1 MSDSMEVRVPDIGDF
16 KDVPVIEVL
25 VKAGDRV
32 KKNDSLIT
40 LESEKASMEVP
51 AEADGVVQD
60 VKVKVG
66 DKVSKGST
74 ILTLASDAQP
84 AAQAPA
90 ASASQPQ
97 ASAPQAPPADE
108 AIEIRV
114 PDIGD
119 FKDVPVIEVL
129 VKPGD
134 RVKKNDSLITLESEK
149 ASMEVPAEIDGV
161 VKDVKVK
168 VGDKVSQGTTIVTLA
183 SAVAPSA
190 QRSAA
195 EMPAVAAPTASS
207 PNGEAIEVH
216 VPDIGDFKDV
226 PVIEVLVK
234 PGDRVKKNDS
244 LITLESEKASME
256 VPAETDGVV
265 EDVKVKVGDKVSQGT
280 TIVLLRSQGASE
292 PQSAPAQKAQP
303 PSAPPQAAPAAPA
316 AADGAVHASPA
327 IRRFARELGVD
338 LRGLR
343 GSGPNGRVTREDV
356 QSFVKKALQTPRSEV
371 AAFGSMPPWPKLDFA
386 QYGDVERQPLS
397 RIKKLSGPNLH
408 RNWVS
413 VPHIT
418 NYDEA
423 DVTSIEALRN
433 EVNAEQSKSG
443 GPKLTMLAFLIRASV
458 AALQRFPELNSSLDG
473 DELILKRYYNIGFAA
488 DTPGGL
494 VVPVI
499 RNADTKGL
507 IEIAREA
514 QELAGKA
521 RDGKLTIAQ
530 MQGGSFTI
538 SSIGGIGGT
547 AFTQIVNA
555 PEVAILGATRT
566 ATKPVWDGKKFVPR
580 LMLPI
585 SVSYDHR
592 VVDGAGAARFLVYI
606 AELLADFRRVML

>member
-1 MSDSMEVRVPDIGDF
+1 MSNTIEVRVPDIGDF
-16 KDVPVIEVL
+16 KEVPVIEVL
-25 VKAGDRV
+25 VKPGDRV

-51 AEADGVVQD
+51 AEADGVVQV

-66 DKVSKGST
+66 DKVSQGAT
-74 ILTLASDAQP
+74 ILVLSSD
-84 AAQAPA
+84 APA
-90 ASASQPQ
+90 A
-97 ASAPQAPPADE
+97 APPASAAPAAAAAPVVSSQAE
-108 AIEIRV
+108 QTIEVRV

-149 ASMEVPAEIDGV
+149 ASMEVPSEAEGV
-161 VKDVKVK
+161 VQDVKVK
-168 VGDKVSQGTTIVTLA
+168 VGDKVSQGVPIVVLA
-183 SAVAPSA
+183 
-190 QRSAA
+190 
-195 EMPAVAAPTASS
+195 
-207 PNGEAIEVH
+207 
-216 VPDIGDFKDV
+216 
-226 PVIEVLVK
+226 
-234 PGDRVKKNDS
+234 
-244 LITLESEKASME
+244 
-256 VPAETDGVV
+256 
-265 EDVKVKVGDKVSQGT
+265 
-280 TIVLLRSQGASE
+280 ASE
-292 PQSAPAQKAQP
+292 SAAPAQQTQPAPQPATQAQP
-303 PSAPPQAAPAAPA
+303 PSQAPS
-316 AADGAVHASPA
+316 GGGIVHAGPS

-338 LRGLR
+338 LQKLR
-343 GSGPNGRVTREDV
+343 GTGPNGRITREDV
-356 QSFVKKALQTPRSEV
+356 QGFVKGALQSGV
-371 AAFGSMPPWPKLDFA
+371 AAGGAATPFAGLPPWPKLDFS
-386 QYGDVERQPLS
+386 QYGATERKPLS

-408 RNWVS
+408 RNWVLI
-413 VPHIT
+413 PHIT

-423 DVTSIEALRN
+423 DVTSIEDLRS
-433 EVNAEQSKSG
+433 EVNAEQTKSG

-458 AALQRFPELNSSLDG
+458 AALQRFPEFNASLDG
-473 DELILKRYYNIGFAA
+473 DELILKQYYNIGFAA

-499 RNADTKGL
+499 KNADKKGL

-514 QELAGKA
+514 VELAGKA
-521 RDGKLTIAQ
+521 REGKLTLAQ

-566 ATKPVWDGKKFVPR
+566 ATKPVWDGKQFVPR

-592 VVDGAGAARFLVYI
+592 VVDGAGAARFLVYV

>member
-1 MSDSMEVRVPDIGDF
+1 MSQA
-16 KDVPVIEVL
+16 IEV
-25 VKAGDRV
+25 
-32 KKNDSLIT
+32 
-40 LESEKASMEVP
+40 
-51 AEADGVVQD
+51 
-60 VKVKVG
+60 
-66 DKVSKGST
+66 
-74 ILTLASDAQP
+74 
-84 AAQAPA
+84 
-90 ASASQPQ
+90 
-97 ASAPQAPPADE
+97 
-108 AIEIRV
+108 RV

-149 ASMEVPAEIDGV
+149 ASMEVPAEADGV
-161 VKDVKVK
+161 VEDVKVK
-168 VGDKVSQGTTIVTLA
+168 VGDKVSEGSPIVVLSTATAEPPMPVA
-183 SAVAPSA
+183 SKGA
-190 QRSAA
+190 QT
-195 EMPAVAAPTASS
+195 V
-207 PNGEAIEVH
+207 EVH
-216 VPDIGDFKDV
+216 VPDIGDFRDV

-244 LITLESEKASME
+244 LVTLESEKASME
-256 VPAETDGVV
+256 VPSEAGGIVQ
-265 EDVKVKVGDKVSQGT
+265 DVTIKVGDKVSKGSPILT
-280 TIVLLRSQGASE
+280 LRAE
-292 PQSAPAQKAQP
+292 TAPEAAPQSQATAQSQATPQRRPDAQTEALTEPPPVTPAR
-303 PSAPPQAAPAAPA
+303 
-316 AADGAVHASPA
+316 DGMVHAGPA
-327 IRRFARELGVD
+327 VRRFARELGVD

-356 QSFVKKALQTPRSEV
+356 QSFVKTALQKRGAAGT
-371 AAFGSMPPWPKLDFA
+371 AFGALPAWPKLDFE
-386 QYGDVERQPLS
+386 QYGNAERLPLS
-397 RIKKLSGPNLH
+397 RIRKLSGPNLH
-408 RNWVS
+408 RNWVGI
-413 VPHIT
+413 PHIT

-423 DVTSIEALRN
+423 DVTSIEELRH
-433 EVNAEQSKSG
+433 EVNAEQAKSG

-458 AALQRFPELNSSLDG
+458 AALQRFPEFNASLDG
-473 DELILKRYYNIGFAA
+473 DEVIVKRYYNIGFAA

-507 IEIAREA
+507 IEIAGEA

-521 RDGKLTIAQ
+521 REGKLTLAQ

-566 ATKPVWDGKKFVPR
+566 ATKPVWDGTKFVPR
-580 LMLPI
+580 SMLPI

-592 VVDGAGAARFLVYI
+592 VIDGAGAARFLVYI

>member
-1 MSDSMEVRVPDIGDF
+1 MSSTIEVRVPDIGDF
-16 KDVPVIEVL
+16 KEVPVIEVL
-25 VKAGDRV
+25 VKPGDRV

-66 DKVSKGST
+66 DKVSQGAT
-74 ILTLASDAQP
+74 ILVLSSDAP
-84 AAQAPA
+84 AAAPPAPAAPA
-90 ASASQPQ
+90 ASPAPAAPAASSQTAQ
-97 ASAPQAPPADE
+97 T
-108 AIEIRV
+108 IEVRV

-129 VKPGD
+129 VKRGD

-149 ASMEVPAEIDGV
+149 ASMEVPSEAEGV
-161 VKDVKVK
+161 VQDVKVK
-168 VGDKVSQGTTIVTLA
+168 VGDRVSKGIPIVVLA
-183 SAVAPSA
+183 ASE
-190 QRSAA
+190 SAA
-195 EMPAVAAPTASS
+195 PPKAAAPVPQAQ
-207 PNGEAIEVH
+207 PAPEA
-216 VPDIGDFKDV
+216 
-226 PVIEVLVK
+226 
-234 PGDRVKKNDS
+234 
-244 LITLESEKASME
+244 
-256 VPAETDGVV
+256 
-265 EDVKVKVGDKVSQGT
+265 
-280 TIVLLRSQGASE
+280 
-292 PQSAPAQKAQP
+292 QSAPQAQ
-303 PSAPPQAAPAAPA
+303 SAPGGSA
-316 AADGAVHASPA
+316 GNGIVHAGPS

-338 LRGLR
+338 LQKLR
-343 GSGPNGRVTREDV
+343 GTGPNGRVTREDV
-356 QSFVKKALQTPRSEV
+356 QGFVKSALQSGV
-371 AAFGSMPPWPKLDFA
+371 AAGGAATPFAGLQPWPKLDFS
-386 QYGDVERQPLS
+386 QYGATERKPLS

-408 RNWVS
+408 RNWVLI
-413 VPHIT
+413 PHIT

-423 DVTSIEALRN
+423 DVTSIEELRS
-433 EVNAEQSKSG
+433 EVNAEQTKSG

-458 AALQRFPELNSSLDG
+458 AALQRFPEFNASLDG
-473 DELILKRYYNIGFAA
+473 DELILKQYYNVGFAA

-499 RNADTKGL
+499 KNADKKGL

-514 QELAGKA
+514 VELAGKA
-521 RDGKLTIAQ
+521 REGKLTLAQ

-566 ATKPVWDGKKFVPR
+566 ATKPVWDGKQFVPR

-592 VVDGAGAARFLVYI
+592 VVDGAGAARFLVYV

>member
-1 MSDSMEVRVPDIGDF
+1 MSETVEV
-16 KDVPVIEVL
+16 
-25 VKAGDRV
+25 
-32 KKNDSLIT
+32 
-40 LESEKASMEVP
+40 
-51 AEADGVVQD
+51 
-60 VKVKVG
+60 
-66 DKVSKGST
+66 
-74 ILTLASDAQP
+74 
-84 AAQAPA
+84 
-90 ASASQPQ
+90 
-97 ASAPQAPPADE
+97 
-108 AIEIRV
+108 RV

-134 RVKKNDSLITLESEK
+134 RVKKNDSLVTLESEK
-149 ASMEVPAEIDGV
+149 ASMEVPAEAEGV
-161 VKDVKVK
+161 VQDVKVK
-168 VGDKVSQGTTIVTLA
+168 VGDKVSQGSPILVLSSDAA
-183 SAVAPSA
+183 SPKAPETPKTSASSKPPDAPSA
-190 QRSAA
+190 AA
-195 EMPAVAAPTASS
+195 
-207 PNGEAIEVH
+207 AIEVR

-226 PVIEVLVK
+226 PVVEVLVK
-234 PGDRVKKNDS
+234 PGDRVKKNDP

-265 EDVKVKVGDKVSQGT
+265 QDVKVKVGDKVSQGSP
-280 TIVLLRSQGASE
+280 ILVVAASGTQPPRAAEPSPAGDSTKEPAAAAKPE
-292 PQSAPAQKAQP
+292 PQPENA
-303 PSAPPQAAPAAPA
+303 SAPPR
-316 AADGAVHASPA
+316 GGIVHAGPS

-338 LRGLR
+338 LQQLR
-343 GSGPNGRVTREDV
+343 GTGPHGRITREDV
-356 QSFVKKALQTPRSEV
+356 QGFVKSALQSAGGG
-371 AAFGSMPPWPKLDFA
+371 AAFPGLPAWPKLDFER
-386 QYGDVERQPLS
+386 YGAIERRPLS

-408 RNWVS
+408 RNWVQ

-433 EVNAEQSKSG
+433 EVNAEQVKSG

-458 AALQRFPELNSSLDG
+458 AALQRFPEFNASLDG
-473 DELILKRYYNIGFAA
+473 EELIVKRYYNVGFAA

-499 RNADTKGL
+499 RNADAKGL

-521 RDGKLTIAQ
+521 REGKLTLAQ

-566 ATKPVWDGKKFVPR
+566 ATKPVWDGKNFVPR
-580 LMLPI
+580 LILPI

-592 VVDGAGAARFLVYI
+592 VIDGAGAARFLVYI

>member
-1 MSDSMEVRVPDIGDF
+1 MGQIEVRVPDIGDF
-16 KDVPVIEVL
+16 KEVPVIEVL
-25 VKAGDRV
+25 VKRGDRV

-51 AEADGVVQD
+51 AETDGVVSD

-66 DKVSKGST
+66 DKVSQGST
-74 ILTLASDAQP
+74 ILVLSSDAP
-84 AAQAPA
+84 AAPKADVPAAPQAEAPAVPRAEAPA
-90 ASASQPQ
+90 ASV
-97 ASAPQAPPADE
+97 DV
-108 AIEIRV
+108 RV

-149 ASMEVPAEIDGV
+149 ASMEVPAEVEGV
-161 VKDVKVK
+161 VTDVRVK
-168 VGDKVSQGTTIVTLA
+168 VGDRVSQGSTI
-183 SAVAPSA
+183 AVLSTE
-190 QRSAA
+190 SAA
-195 EMPAVAAPTASS
+195 PQRAAKST
-207 PNGEAIEVH
+207 
-216 VPDIGDFKDV
+216 
-226 PVIEVLVK
+226 
-234 PGDRVKKNDS
+234 
-244 LITLESEKASME
+244 
-256 VPAETDGVV
+256 
-265 EDVKVKVGDKVSQGT
+265 
-280 TIVLLRSQGASE
+280 
-292 PQSAPAQKAQP
+292 APAPKEPAASPPAQTP
-303 PSAPPQAAPAAPA
+303 APAPAAPSSA
-316 AADGAVHASPA
+316 GDGMVHAGPA
-327 IRRFARELGVD
+327 VRRFARELGVE

-343 GSGPNGRVTREDV
+343 GSGPNGRITREDV
-356 QSFVKKALQTPRSEV
+356 QGFVKSALQSRT
-371 AAFGSMPPWPKLDFA
+371 AAAGSPFPGLPAWPKLDFA
-386 QYGDVERQPLS
+386 AYGETERRPLS

-408 RNWVS
+408 RNWVQI
-413 VPHIT
+413 PHIT

-423 DVTSIEALRN
+423 DVTSIEELRS
-433 EVNAEQSKSG
+433 EVNAEQTKSG

-458 AALQRFPELNSSLDG
+458 AALQRFPEFNSSLDG
-473 DELILKRYYNIGFAA
+473 DELILKHYYNVGFAA

-499 RNADTKGL
+499 KNAESKGL

-521 RDGKLTIAQ
+521 REGKLTLAQ

-555 PEVAILGATRT
+555 PEVAILGATRA
-566 ATKPVWDGKKFVPR
+566 ATKPVWDGKQFVPR

>member
-1 MSDSMEVRVPDIGDF
+1 MSETIEVRVPDIGDF
-16 KDVPVIEVL
+16 NDVPVIEVL
-25 VKAGDRV
+25 VRSGDRV

-51 AEADGVVQD
+51 AEVDGVVAD

-66 DKVSKGST
+66 DKVSKGSP
-74 ILTLASDAQP
+74 ILVLSSEAAPPKSP
-84 AAQAPA
+84 AAAEPA
-90 ASASQPQ
+90 APPK
-97 ASAPQAPPADE
+97 APQAAPGAGT
-108 AIEIRV
+108 IEVRV

-119 FKDVPVIEVL
+119 FKNVPVIEVL
-129 VKPGD
+129 VKAGD
-134 RVKKNDSLITLESEK
+134 RVKKNDSLVTLESEK
-149 ASMEVPAEIDGV
+149 ASMEVPAENDGV
-161 VKDVKVK
+161 VQEVSVK
-168 VGDKVSQGTTIVTLA
+168 VGDKVSAG
-183 SAVAPSA
+183 APILLLSSDAA
-190 QRSAA
+190 Q
-195 EMPAVAAPTASS
+195 
-207 PNGEAIEVH
+207 
-216 VPDIGDFKDV
+216 
-226 PVIEVLVK
+226 
-234 PGDRVKKNDS
+234 
-244 LITLESEKASME
+244 
-256 VPAETDGVV
+256 
-265 EDVKVKVGDKVSQGT
+265 
-280 TIVLLRSQGASE
+280 
-292 PQSAPAQKAQP
+292 PQKTAPAPQRTTQP
-303 PSAPPQAAPAAPA
+303 QEAAPAARESAPGPA
-316 AADGAVHASPA
+316 GDGVAHASPA

-343 GSGPNGRVTREDV
+343 GSGPNRRVTREDV
-356 QSFVKKALQTPRSEV
+356 QGFVKSALQEGASRS
-371 AAFGSMPPWPKLDFA
+371 AAAPALAGMPPWPKLDFA
-386 QYGDVERQPLS
+386 RYGEVERRPLS

-433 EVNAEQSKSG
+433 EVNAEQAKSG
-443 GPKLTMLAFLIRASV
+443 GPKLTMLAFLIRSSV
-458 AALQRFPELNSSLDG
+458 AALQRFPEFNSSLDG

-499 RNADTKGL
+499 PNADTKGL

-514 QELAGKA
+514 KELAEKA
-521 RDGKLTIAQ
+521 RDGKLTLAQ

-555 PEVAILGATRT
+555 PEVAILGATR
-566 ATKPVWDGKKFVPR
+566 AAMKPVWDGKRFAPR

>member
-1 MSDSMEVRVPDIGDF
+1 MSQT
-16 KDVPVIEVL
+16 IEV
-25 VKAGDRV
+25 
-32 KKNDSLIT
+32 
-40 LESEKASMEVP
+40 
-51 AEADGVVQD
+51 
-60 VKVKVG
+60 
-66 DKVSKGST
+66 
-74 ILTLASDAQP
+74 
-84 AAQAPA
+84 
-90 ASASQPQ
+90 
-97 ASAPQAPPADE
+97 
-108 AIEIRV
+108 RV

-149 ASMEVPAEIDGV
+149 ASMEVPAE
-161 VKDVKVK
+161 
-168 VGDKVSQGTTIVTLA
+168 
-183 SAVAPSA
+183 
-190 QRSAA
+190 AA
-195 EMPAVAAPTASS
+195 
-207 PNGEAIEVH
+207 
-216 VPDIGDFKDV
+216 
-226 PVIEVLVK
+226 
-234 PGDRVKKNDS
+234 
-244 LITLESEKASME
+244 
-256 VPAETDGVV
+256 GVV

-280 TIVLLRSQGASE
+280 PILVLSSDAQTPKSSPAATTAQAPETPAQARAQTIEVRVPDIGDFKNVPIIEVLVNPGARVKKNDPLIVLESEKASMEVPADTDGVVGDVKVKVGDKVSEGTPILTLSSQSTSPAAASA
-292 PQSAPAQKAQP
+292 APR
-303 PSAPPQAAPAAPA
+303 PSPPQAPPAQAGPPQA
-316 AADGAVHASPA
+316 TQPPQPSVAGDGAVHAGPA
-327 IRRFARELGVD
+327 VRRFARELGVE

-343 GSGPNGRVTREDV
+343 GSGPNGRITREDV
-356 QSFVKKALQTPRSEV
+356 QGFVKRALQEKPPSSGTLP
-371 AAFGSMPPWPKLDFA
+371 GLPPWPKLDFA
-386 QYGDVERQPLS
+386 QYGATERRPLS

-408 RNWVS
+408 RNWVQI
-413 VPHIT
+413 PHIT

-423 DVTSIEALRN
+423 DVTSIEALRT
-433 EVNAEQSKSG
+433 EVNAEQAKSG

-458 AALQRFPELNSSLDG
+458 AALQKFPEFNASLDG
-473 DELILKRYYNIGFAA
+473 DELILKRYYNVGFAA

-521 RDGKLTIAQ
+521 REGKLTLAQ

>member
-1 MSDSMEVRVPDIGDF
+1 MSETIEVRVPDIGDFNDVPVIEVLVKPGDRVKKNDSLITLESEKASMEVPAEADGVVAEVLVKVGDKVSRGSPILVLGSETPQLKAPAEAPKAPAAAASSAAIEIRVPDIGDF

-51 AEADGVVQD
+51 AEADGVVAD
-60 VKVKVG
+60 VMVKVG
-66 DKVSKGST
+66 DKVSKGTPIAVLSADGAPQKSAEPPT
-74 ILTLASDAQP
+74 SPVTQP
-84 AAQAPA
+84 VVPA
-90 ASASQPQ
+90 VQ
-97 ASAPQAPPADE
+97 ASA
-108 AIEIRV
+108 
-114 PDIGD
+114 GD
-119 FKDVPVIEVL
+119 GMVHA
-129 VKPGD
+129 G
-134 RVKKNDSLITLESEK
+134 
-149 ASMEVPAEIDGV
+149 
-161 VKDVKVK
+161 
-168 VGDKVSQGTTIVTLA
+168 
-183 SAVAPSA
+183 
-190 QRSAA
+190 
-195 EMPAVAAPTASS
+195 PAV
-207 PNGEAIEVH
+207 
-216 VPDIGDFKDV
+216 
-226 PVIEVLVK
+226 
-234 PGDRVKKNDS
+234 
-244 LITLESEKASME
+244 
-256 VPAETDGVV
+256 
-265 EDVKVKVGDKVSQGT
+265 
-280 TIVLLRSQGASE
+280 
-292 PQSAPAQKAQP
+292 
-303 PSAPPQAAPAAPA
+303 
-316 AADGAVHASPA
+316 
-327 IRRFARELGVD
+327 RRFARELGVE

-356 QSFVKKALQTPRSEV
+356 QGFVKGALQSR
-371 AAFGSMPPWPKLDFA
+371 AAAGGSPFPGLPPWPKLDFA
-386 QYGDVERQPLS
+386 QYGEVERRPLS

-408 RNWVS
+408 RNWVQ

-423 DVTSIEALRN
+423 DVTSIEELRH

-458 AALQRFPELNSSLDG
+458 AALQRFPEFNSSLDG
-473 DELILKRYYNIGFAA
+473 DEVILKQYYNIGFAA

-499 RNADTKGL
+499 KNADAKGL

-521 RDGKLTIAQ
+521 RDGKLTLPQ
-530 MQGGSFTI
+530 MQGGTFTI

-566 ATKPVWDGKKFVPR
+566 ATKPFWDGKAFVPR

-592 VVDGAGAARFLVYI
+592 VIDGAGAARFLVYI

>member
-1 MSDSMEVRVPDIGDF
+1 MSET
-16 KDVPVIEVL
+16 IEV
-25 VKAGDRV
+25 
-32 KKNDSLIT
+32 
-40 LESEKASMEVP
+40 
-51 AEADGVVQD
+51 
-60 VKVKVG
+60 
-66 DKVSKGST
+66 
-74 ILTLASDAQP
+74 
-84 AAQAPA
+84 
-90 ASASQPQ
+90 
-97 ASAPQAPPADE
+97 
-108 AIEIRV
+108 RV

-149 ASMEVPAEIDGV
+149 ASMEVPAEADGV
-161 VKDVKVK
+161 VVDVKVK
-168 VGDKVSQGTTIVTLA
+168 VGDKVSRGSPIMVLGAETAQVKAPAEVPKAPAEAPKVPAEAPKAPADAA
-183 SAVAPSA
+183 SGVAV
-190 QRSAA
+190 
-195 EMPAVAAPTASS
+195 
-207 PNGEAIEVH
+207 EVR

-256 VPAETDGVV
+256 VPAEADGVV
-265 EDVKVKVGDKVSQGT
+265 TDVKVKVGDKVSQGT
-280 TIVLLRSQGASE
+280 PIAVLSPTGA
-292 PQSAPAQKAQP
+292 PQKSAAPATSPVAASQP
-303 PSAPPQAAPAAPA
+303 DAPSTPQPQAATAS
-316 AADGAVHASPA
+316 AADGMVHAGPA
-327 IRRFARELGVD
+327 VRRFARELGVE

-356 QSFVKKALQTPRSEV
+356 QGFVKSALQSRGT
-371 AAFGSMPPWPKLDFA
+371 AGGSPFPGLPPWPKLDFA
-386 QYGDVERQPLS
+386 QYGEVERRPLS

-408 RNWVS
+408 RNWVL

-423 DVTSIEALRN
+423 DVTSIEELRH

-458 AALQRFPELNSSLDG
+458 AALQRFPEFNSSLDG
-473 DELILKRYYNIGFAA
+473 DELILKQYYNIGFAA

-494 VVPVI
+494 IVPVI
-499 RNADTKGL
+499 KNADSKGL

-521 RDGKLTIAQ
+521 REGKLTLPQ
-530 MQGGSFTI
+530 MQGGTFTI

-566 ATKPVWDGKKFVPR
+566 ATKPFWDGKAFVPR

-585 SVSYDHR
+585 SISYDHR
-592 VVDGAGAARFLVYI
+592 VIDGAGAARFLVYI